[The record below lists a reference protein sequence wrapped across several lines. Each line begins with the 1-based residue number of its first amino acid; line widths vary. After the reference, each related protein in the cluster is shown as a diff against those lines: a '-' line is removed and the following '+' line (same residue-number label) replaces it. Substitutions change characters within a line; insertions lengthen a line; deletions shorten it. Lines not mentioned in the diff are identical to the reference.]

1 MKKLLLAG
9 ALAIAGMFSAQDKGL
24 QGTWFATA
32 QIGYEQTKGAL
43 LNGGKSTNTTILP
56 IVGYFVAPTTAVGVD
71 VGNVNIKAE
80 DASGNTAANT
90 NLLVVQPL
98 VRKYYNVA
106 GKLFF
111 FGQLA
116 APIITGKEKESNT
129 KVNSFSLAGSA
140 GFDYIFSKHVTV
152 EFSYRM
158 IDYTHTTLK
167 PESGEKTTMNSFNVA
182 GVANTNTQYTSLLGA
197 SPTNILTPFS
207 FGFKFI
213 F

>member
-9 ALAIAGMFSAQDKGL
+9 ALAIVGMFSAQDKGL

-56 IVGYFVAPTTAVGVD
+56 IVGYFVAPTTAVGVA

-106 GKLFF
+106 RRFDIYTLEI
-111 FGQLA
+111 L
-116 APIITGKEKESNT
+116 KEESI
-129 KVNSFSLAGSA
+129 SA
-140 GFDYIFSKHVTV
+140 D
-152 EFSYRM
+152 
-158 IDYTHTTLK
+158 
-167 PESGEKTTMNSFNVA
+167 A
-182 GVANTNTQYTSLLGA
+182 LLDRK
-197 SPTNILTPFS
+197 SVV
-207 FGFKFI
+207 
-213 F
+213 